1 MSRWSQPVW
10 CAAAL
15 VPLVLGAGLLPRV
28 DTGSTDGPV
37 ASVDRDEVEPGER
50 VFVTLDG
57 FAATSVTIEVCG
69 NQARRGSSDCNMA
82 ASEGLRIDEGD
93 EPTVSQLPIAVPP
106 TMCPCVLRISSRDTG
121 EIAVVPI
128 VITGHPVGP
137 VIEGP
142 TIEGLVEVTLE
153 AREAPKGL
161 IDAVRSALGGPAPY
175 EVTVSVR
182 NRSVETLRAAQLSG
196 TAKRSETD
204 TLAVLEF
211 ADPGPIA
218 PGQTWQQTVT
228 VVVPS
233 PSFGAVQW
241 QVAVTGAG
249 PTVKADTGT
258 RHRPLLLIVLVMT
271 AVVLIATVLMRR
283 MMLRR
288 AIRVLS
294 SPESSDRPATTPS
307 P

>member
-10 CAAAL
+10 RAAAL
-15 VPLVLGAGLLPRV
+15 VPLALGAGMVPRV

-50 VFVTLDG
+50 VFVRLDG

-106 TMCPCVLRISSRDTG
+106 TTCPCVLRISSRDTG

-153 AREAPKGL
+153 AREAPEGL

-249 PTVKADTGT
+249 PTVKADTDT

-271 AVVLIATVLMRR
+271 AVMLIATVLMRR
-283 MMLRR
+283 MMLHR
-288 AIRVLS
+288 AIRSVT
-294 SPESSDRPATTPS
+294 ESDPFGQQAPAP
-307 P
+307 